1 MPTSDRFGFER
12 EHYARG
18 LTRLAGVD
26 EAGRGPLAGPVV
38 AAAVVLPY
46 NWYSSGVPE
55 CLANL
60 DDSKRLTEKVREEL
74 YKIICSS
81 ADIDKGIAVIDN
93 GVIDEVNI
101 LQATYR
107 AMNEALGKL
116 AEPAA
121 YALVDGR
128 PVPSLNLPHSAI
140 IKGDSKSYS
149 IGAASIL
156 AKVTRDRLMVGYD
169 QKYPEYGF
177 ATHKGYGTQA
187 HLTAIKKEG
196 ACPIHRMS
204 FAPLSNMQ
212 GELFT

>member
-1 MPTSDRFGFER
+1 MDRFEFER
-12 EHYARG
+12 EHYAG
-18 LTRLAGVD
+18 EYKRLAGVD

-38 AAAVVLPY
+38 AAAVVLPS
-46 NWYSSGVPE
+46 NWYTNGVPE
-55 CLANL
+55 SLAKL

-74 YKIICSS
+74 YKIICSN

-93 GVIDEVNI
+93 EVIDEVNI

-107 AMNEALGKL
+107 AMNEALGGLSK
-116 AEPAA
+116 PAT

-128 PVPSLNLPHSAI
+128 PVSSLSLPHSAI
-140 IKGDSKSYS
+140 VKGDSKSYS

-156 AKVTRDRLMVGYD
+156 AKVTRDRLMVEYD

-177 ATHKGYGTQA
+177 AAHKGYGTQT
-187 HLTAIKKEG
+187 HLAAINKQG

-204 FAPLSNMQ
+204 FAPLSNIQ
-212 GELFT
+212 GELFS